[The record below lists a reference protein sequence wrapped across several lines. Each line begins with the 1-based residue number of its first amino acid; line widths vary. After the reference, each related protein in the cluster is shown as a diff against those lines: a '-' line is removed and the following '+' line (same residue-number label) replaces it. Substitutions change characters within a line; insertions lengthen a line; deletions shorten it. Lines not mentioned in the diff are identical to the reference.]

1 MMLDRTRY
9 DPEPRRRRAPPAGY
23 ETLGVD
29 WDRLTPTKT
38 AIVCAFADALR
49 EIRRNEL
56 ELLRL
61 GTIDYIRSMCDAM
74 RELRAEHPSAPP
86 WMWGG
91 ARTRISACNAVRD
104 RNSPIK
110 AHQINLQRSL
120 SNGGIGAQS
129 QSRKDARPHI
139 SPLSARPCR

>member
-61 GTIDYIRSMCDAM
+61 GTTTSDQCATRCASCAPSTH
-74 RELRAEHPSAPP
+74 LRLLGC
-86 WMWGG
+86 GG
-91 ARTRISACNAVRD
+91 ARERGSPPATQSATGTVR
-104 RNSPIK
+104 
-110 AHQINLQRSL
+110 
-120 SNGGIGAQS
+120 
-129 QSRKDARPHI
+129 
-139 SPLSARPCR
+139 